1 MKMQTTP
8 KIEFQ
13 NIEPTPAVRTEIE
26 RHISELEQRSGRVTA
41 CRVVL
46 KGPSAHHR
54 NGGLYEV
61 TIHLALPDGREVHVE
76 RNATEDRRRADLAF
90 AVNNAFKRARR
101 QLEEYAGR
109 SQG

>member
-1 MKMQTTP
+1 MQTTP

-13 NIEPTPAVRTEIE
+13 NVEPTSQIRAEID
-26 RHISELEQRSGRVTA
+26 RQITELEQRSGRVTA

-61 TIHLALPDGREVHVE
+61 AIHLALPDGREIHVE
-76 RNATEDRRRADLAF
+76 RNAPEDHRRADLAF

-101 QLEEYAGR
+101 QLEEHADR